1 MRFIASLMALIV
13 VLSSSVSSAHSL
25 KLVGSVTIDSK
36 ELLSRS
42 QTMPTEFVLPNKKT
56 VGKFHAL
63 DVYEILKPQLKTLSP
78 AELRNTIIVAESST
92 GATSTFSAA
101 DILPETSKLPAML
114 LLTSAAVQN
123 GKVAPIQD
131 SAINNGRVDLS
142 KLDAIS
148 GDMTRRRVGLQLS
161 SAAKGGQTLNPF
173 SVIFPIDARTDRWIS
188 DVKILTIYV
197 VTP

>member
-1 MRFIASLMALIV
+1 MRSIASLVALIV
-13 VLSSSVSSAHSL
+13 VLSSSTSYSHSL
-25 KLVGSVTIDSK
+25 KPVGSVTIDSK

-42 QTMPTEFVLPNKKT
+42 QTLPTEFVLSNKKT

-63 DVYEILKPQLKTLSP
+63 DVYEILKPQLKALSP
-78 AELRNTIIVAESST
+78 AELRNAIIVAESST

-123 GKVAPIQD
+123 GKVASIQD

-142 KLDAIS
+142 KLDAIT

-161 SAAKGGQTLNPF
+161 TGAKGGHTLHPF

-188 DVKILTIYV
+188 DVKTLTVYV